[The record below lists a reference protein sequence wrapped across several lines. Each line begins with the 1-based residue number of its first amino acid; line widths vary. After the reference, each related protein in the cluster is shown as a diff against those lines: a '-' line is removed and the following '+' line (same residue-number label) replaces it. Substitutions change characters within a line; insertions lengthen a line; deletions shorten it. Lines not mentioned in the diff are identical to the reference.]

1 MSRRLTMNNLEVT
14 RYSPDIARWGRRQ
27 CSHVVRFRV
36 MLRYTMIKH
45 GMDSGNEVND
55 GRNQLLEV
63 SHTFQRTD
71 GLSNLK

>member
-1 MSRRLTMNNLEVT
+1 MPGGEGDHAL
-14 RYSPDIARWGRRQ
+14 
-27 CSHVVRFRV
+27 VVRFRV